1 VIHAAGL
8 RFQYPHGGFALH
20 VAALDVAAGERVA
33 LIGPSG
39 CGKTTLLHLI
49 AGIKRPD
56 GGELRVNGV
65 EPGKLSDAAA
75 RAFRVRSVGMVFQD
89 FGLLEYLNVA
99 DNIMLPYRVGA
110 GLNVTRDV
118 RERAAGLAATM
129 GVADKLAR
137 PVGTLSLGEM
147 QRVAVCRALVT
158 RPPLVLADEPTG
170 HLDPAS
176 KTRVLDAMLA
186 AAREVGAAVLTVT
199 HDHGLLDRFDR
210 VVDFM
215 AFVQPGAAA

>member
-1 VIHAAGL
+1 MIHASSL
-8 RFQYPHGGFALH
+8 RFQYPLGGFALH

-75 RAFRVRSVGMVFQD
+75 RAFRVRTVGMVFQD
-89 FGLLEYLNVA
+89 FGLLEYLNVT
-99 DNIMLPYRVGA
+99 DNILLPYRVGA
-110 GLNVTRDV
+110 GLTLTRDV
-118 RERAAGLAATM
+118 RERAAALAATM

-137 PVGTLSLGEM
+137 PVGTLSPGEM

-176 KTRVLDAMLA
+176 KIQVLDAMLA
-186 AAREVGAAVLTVT
+186 AARDVGATVLTVT